1 MATPKKVTKVVTN
14 QSFRDQVLSEITKSP
29 EEKQIEQVDD
39 KIEDFSLAIEAEIRD
54 LEDEIK
60 VAEKD
65 LKRSDRDVI
74 NAEKELYK
82 VKRAIL
88 GKSFDSYIQGINS
101 AKSAIKAAKD
111 KQNTFKSK
119 IENQTKVLE
128 QYKELQEMFK

>member
-1 MATPKKVTKVVTN
+1 MATPKKVTQVVVN

-39 KIEDFSLAIEAEIRD
+39 KIEDFSLAIESEIRD

-74 NAEKELYK
+74 NAEKELHK
-82 VKRAIL
+82 AKLAIL
-88 GKSFDSYIQGINS
+88 GKPFDSYIQGINS
-101 AKSAIKAAKD
+101 AKSAIRTAKD
-111 KQNTFKSK
+111 KQNSFKTK